1 MQNSFLIK
9 NHASSNFEKYAATM
23 KKKAYEKSPEK
34 RSDSPNEASEIGR
47 TNISKQNPSPFKK
60 FEYGKVKGK
69 IPASRDGHSMI
80 VVNDQ
85 IVVFG
90 GDRHRMPFADT
101 FIFDLRS
108 QFEAL

>member
-34 RSDSPNEASEIGR
+34 RPDSPLDASDMGR
-47 TNISKQNPSPFKK
+47 TKVQSSPFKK
-60 FEYGKVKGK
+60 FEYGKVKGR

-108 QFEAL
+108 QFDAL